1 MRSKTRVLEVDVIE
15 KNTSEKQRRAP
26 RQMRSRFTYDAIL
39 LAAAQ
44 VLEEQGDTHFTTNR
58 VADRAGVSIGSLYQY
73 FENKEQILVA
83 LAEKEERA
91 LPSKTA
97 LQEMASDSS
106 ESPLRLG
113 LRAYLNMLP
122 NTPTARAKAL
132 ETVLRT
138 RGAQG
143 VADATEARF
152 ENSGLFDGLA
162 DADRFVLS
170 RAITGVVQAAVR
182 EGRADLQSREFE
194 DALVRLARGCLATCR
209 A

>member
-1 MRSKTRVLEVDVIE
+1 MFE

-26 RQMRSRFTYDAIL
+26 RQTRSRFTYNAIL
-39 LAAAQ
+39 TAAAQ

-58 VADRAGVSIGSLYQY
+58 VADRAGVSIGSIYQY
-73 FENKEQILVA
+73 FENKEQILIA
-83 LAEKEERA
+83 LAEKEERS
-91 LPSKTA
+91 LPSKKA
-97 LQEMASDSS
+97 LQEMASDTS

-113 LRAYLNMLP
+113 LRAYLKMLP

-132 ETVLRT
+132 DTVLRT

-143 VADATEARF
+143 VADATEQRF
-152 ENSGLFDGLA
+152 EDSGLFDGLA

-182 EGRADLQSREFE
+182 EGRADLQSRAVE
-194 DALVRLARGCLATCR
+194 DALVRLARGYLATSR